1 MRPSIKQSIV
11 RFVMC
16 SHDPR
21 FDLPLD
27 LARALPPPDRLA
39 LFLDVDGTLIGSTHC
54 DRVAGIPAPRLALLE
69 RIGELTSDA
78 VAILTGRTVEMVD
91 DMFAPLILSVAGL
104 QGADRRFADGRRAA
118 PVLSERERSMLDPLE
133 EEISASF
140 PGLTVERKPAG
151 LSVVY
156 DEDAGTA
163 ERIEA
168 IAVRHVGTT
177 FAVIPGR
184 IAVDIVPPGIDKGHA
199 LAVFAAEAPFAGRI
213 PVHIGDDLPDRPAFT
228 AAHRLGGFGVAVH
241 RPAKEADYA
250 LSGDADV
257 WALLDTYAGLHVRRD
272 A

>member
-1 MRPSIKQSIV
+1 
-11 RFVMC
+11 MC

-27 LARALPPPDRLA
+27 LARALPLPDRLA

-54 DRVAGIPAPRLALLE
+54 DRVAGIPAPHLALLE
-69 RIGELTSDA
+69 RIGELTSGA

-91 DMFAPLILSVAGL
+91 DMFAPLILSVGGL

-133 EEISASF
+133 EEISTSF

-177 FAVIPGR
+177 FDTGGEFIPQWSC
-184 IAVDIVPPGIDKGHA
+184 DFLKGCEPRA
-199 LAVFAAEAPFAGRI
+199 AGRSGWNAVH
-213 PVHIGDDLPDRPAFT
+213 PVCDPHQVDGGGADDVLQV
-228 AAHRLGGFGVAVH
+228 GFGKPDVAT
-241 RPAKEADYA
+241 A
-250 LSGDADV
+250 S
-257 WALLDTYAGLHVRRD
+257 
-272 A
+272 